1 MCYYFEKS
9 GTQVKGGITMKKIRV
24 TMLVVC
30 CASVLYGAR
39 PFATD
44 DAGTVEGGMYELES
58 GITFLSDNAA
68 VELGFKHGLTE
79 RMDIGFAL
87 GYVIEPEEGDGF
99 QSAELGLK
107 FALIPDLLAMSLT
120 GSFGDASYALNGI
133 VTQHFSLLEIDG
145 NLGYEATGVPG
156 EEGSVVYG
164 LSLIMTVDPFA
175 FGAEGQGDEDGFQSW
190 LVGGR
195 YAVLEG
201 FFVDGGI
208 SGGFDEDSDITA
220 TVGLHYEF

>member
-1 MCYYFEKS
+1 
-9 GTQVKGGITMKKIRV
+9 MKTIYVV
-24 TMLVVC
+24 TLVVC
-30 CASVLYGAR
+30 FASVLYGAR

-44 DAGTVEGGMYELES
+44 DAGIVQSGMYELES
-58 GITFLSDNAA
+58 GVVFLSDNAA
-68 VELGFKHGLTE
+68 LELSFKHGLTE
-79 RMDIGFAL
+79 RMDIGLAV
-87 GYVIEPEEGDGF
+87 GYVIEPEESNGF
-99 QSAELGLK
+99 QAAELGVK
-107 FALIPDLLAMSLT
+107 FALVPDVFAASLA
-120 GSFGDASYALNGI
+120 GSFGDASYVLNGI
-133 VTQHFSLLEIDG
+133 VTQHFGMLEIDG

-164 LSLIMTVDPFA
+164 ASVIVTIDPFA
-175 FGAEGQGDEDGFQSW
+175 FGAEGQGDEDGVQSW

>member
-1 MCYYFEKS
+1 
-9 GTQVKGGITMKKIRV
+9 MKKIHV
-24 TMLVVC
+24 MMLVVC
-30 CASVLYGAR
+30 CVSVLYGAR

-44 DAGTVEGGMYELES
+44 DAGTVQKGMYELES
-58 GITFLSDNAA
+58 GIAFLSDNAA

-87 GYVIEPEEGDGF
+87 GYVIEPEESDGF

-120 GSFGDASYALNGI
+120 GGFGDAAYVLNGV
-133 VTQHFSLLEIDG
+133 VTQHFGLLEIDG
-145 NLGYEATGVPG
+145 NLGYEATGIPS
-156 EEGSVVYG
+156 EEGTVVYG
-164 LSLIMTVDPFA
+164 LALIMTIDPFA
-175 FGAEGQGDEDGFQSW
+175 FGAEGQGDGDGVQSW

-201 FFVDGGI
+201 FLVDGGI
-208 SGGFDEDSDITA
+208 TGGFEEDADITA
-220 TVGLHYEF
+220 TIGLHYEF

>member
-1 MCYYFEKS
+1 
-9 GTQVKGGITMKKIRV
+9 MKTIYVV
-24 TMLVVC
+24 TLVVC
-30 CASVLYGAR
+30 FVSVSYGAR

-44 DAGTVEGGMYELES
+44 DAGTVQSGMYELES
-58 GITFLSDNAA
+58 GVVFLSDNAA
-68 VELGFKHGLTE
+68 LELSFKHGLTE
-79 RMDIGFAL
+79 RMDIGFAV
-87 GYVIEPEEGDGF
+87 GYVIEPEESNGF
-99 QSAELGLK
+99 QAAELGMK
-107 FALIPDLLAMSLT
+107 FALVPDVFAASLA
-120 GSFGDASYALNGI
+120 GSFGDASYVLNGI
-133 VTQHFSLLEIDG
+133 VTQHFGMLEIDG

-164 LSLIMTVDPFA
+164 ASVIMTVDPFA
-175 FGAEGQGDEDGFQSW
+175 FGAEGQGDEDGVQSW
-190 LVGGR
+190 LIGGR